1 MLGLDG
7 GDKQVP
13 AAKFLCLEQVF
24 KYRFG
29 VKKSMSM
36 GFIKNHE
43 NQWFFIKFN
52 F

>member
-29 VKKSMSM
+29 VKNPCLWVLSKTMKIS
-36 GFIKNHE
+36 GFL
-43 NQWFFIKFN
+43 
-52 F
+52 